1 MSAPSSFRPLI
12 PSTGGSGS
20 SNGNIHQDQDP
31 NKHGP
36 QAFQNTSRPQ
46 PVSNS
51 VLVQR
56 FRPIKKRFVSNV
68 NAAHV
73 PMDSMDRPRKP
84 ASDTEMNTTVSSDS
98 RSHSLSCLPL
108 AIAKGSDL
116 SHSAL
121 YDITNHKGAQDQ
133 DDSKIASNGISNLKS
148 KAKETLPANSS
159 STALLPAQGNATA
172 SASNNSP
179 LLKRSADDLD
189 SISSNSSSSHADHS
203 LNISNASPDSDQDTK
218 RQRSTSS
225 SSNSGSSTTSINTS
239 IHTDGSTSRSFDLN
253 DQGKQGL
260 LHLLCAATDIVTMR
274 MDKAMPQNAS
284 ASNSQHLSHHPKCVS
299 AMVQGPKNPRFAID
313 NGAGNIAVAVAFP
326 VSIPA
331 SAQTAEKGERKSCN
345 CPRSRCIK
353 LYCECFQGGRYCSS
367 ECCCKA
373 CLNSE
378 SESGSDGKRTLSI
391 QNILSR
397 NPFAFYK
404 DKALLEKKNN
414 RASGINC
421 RCVKSQCLK
430 LYCDC
435 FQSGLV
441 CGTDCMCVKCLNTVE
456 ESGDYGEVTKA
467 RALRICRN
475 PDAFK
480 KKTKKTGEGCSCKN
494 SKCLKKYCDCF
505 NNGLLC
511 TPKCSCR
518 DCQNYAP
525 VLDGPLKQMADV

>member
-1 MSAPSSFRPLI
+1 
-12 PSTGGSGS
+12 
-20 SNGNIHQDQDP
+20 
-31 NKHGP
+31 
-36 QAFQNTSRPQ
+36 
-46 PVSNS
+46 
-51 VLVQR
+51 
-56 FRPIKKRFVSNV
+56 
-68 NAAHV
+68 
-73 PMDSMDRPRKP
+73 
-84 ASDTEMNTTVSSDS
+84 
-98 RSHSLSCLPL
+98 
-108 AIAKGSDL
+108 
-116 SHSAL
+116 
-121 YDITNHKGAQDQ
+121 
-133 DDSKIASNGISNLKS
+133 
-148 KAKETLPANSS
+148 
-159 STALLPAQGNATA
+159 
-172 SASNNSP
+172 
-179 LLKRSADDLD
+179 
-189 SISSNSSSSHADHS
+189 

-225 SSNSGSSTTSINTS
+225 ISNSGGSITSINTS
-239 IHTDGSTSRSFDLN
+239 IYTDGSTSRSFDSN
-253 DQGKQGL
+253 EHGKQGL
-260 LHLLCAATDIVTMR
+260 LHLLCQATDIVTMR
-274 MDKAMPQNAS
+274 MGKAMPQNAS
-284 ASNSQHLSHHPKCVS
+284 ASNSQPLSHHPKYVS
-299 AMVQGPKNPRFAID
+299 AMVQGPKNPTFTID
-313 NGAGNIAVAVAFP
+313 NGAGNPVAVAVAFP
-326 VSIPA
+326 LSIPA
-331 SAQTAEKGERKSCN
+331 SAQTTEKGESKSCN

-353 LYCECFQGGRYCSS
+353 LYCECFQAGRYCSS
-367 ECCCKA
+367 DCCCKA

-397 NPFAFYK
+397 NPFAFHM

-435 FQSGLV
+435 FQSGVV
-441 CGTDCMCVKCLNTVE
+441 CGTDCMCVKCLNTAE

-505 NNGLLC
+505 NNGLPC

-525 VLDGPLKQMADV
+525 VLDGQLKRTANV